1 MDAVMRFRLYGI
13 ASVVIVILL
22 AVISSAQVKDRCQT
36 VTLPPE
42 AAAVLST
49 KYADWR
55 PKNLSDLAGDDKAL
69 WLQEYPEDCPGIAI
83 GHFEE
88 PDRLAYALL
97 LVPKSEPKHGYKIIV
112 LRELASDHTY
122 RATLLDQ
129 GESTT
134 SGLVISNMPPGKY
147 SDFEQT
153 KSLRLKLDAVN
164 VEWLEKAAVLYYWAN
179 GKYHT
184 IQVSD

>member
-1 MDAVMRFRLYGI
+1 MEF
-13 ASVVIVILL
+13 AS
-22 AVISSAQVKDRCQT
+22 SETDHR
-36 VTLPPE
+36 
-42 AAAVLST
+42 AA
-49 KYADWR
+49 
-55 PKNLSDLAGDDKAL
+55 
-69 WLQEYPEDCPGIAI
+69 E
-83 GHFEE
+83 
-88 PDRLAYALL
+88 
-97 LVPKSEPKHGYKIIV
+97 
-112 LRELASDHTY
+112 ASDHAY

-134 SGLVISNMPPGKY
+134 SGLVISKMPPGKY